1 MNTGALL
8 LSALLASSFSA
19 GAFAETARLPAPD
32 RAMTAPLMQ
41 ALSSRHSSREFAP
54 GELPA
59 QTAADLLWASAGVNR
74 PDGRRTAPSALN
86 RQEVDVYLVTAKGA
100 WRYDAAGHALV
111 PAAEG
116 NLLGFIAGT
125 PARRQDFVDTAAL
138 SLLYVSD
145 VSKLPGNG
153 ETPRRFAA
161 VDAGMAAQNALL
173 YCAAAGLA
181 CVPRATMDSEALA
194 SALRLKDSQIPV
206 LNIVVGPAKAP

>member
-1 MNTGALL
+1 MIRK
-8 LSALLASSFSA
+8 LAFS
-19 GAFAETARLPAPD
+19 R
-32 RAMTAPLMQ
+32 
-41 ALSSRHSSREFAP
+41 
-54 GELPA
+54 
-59 QTAADLLWASAGVNR
+59 TAADLLWASAGVNR
-74 PDGRRTAPSALN
+74 SDGRRTAPSALN

-100 WRYDAAGHALV
+100 WRYDAEGHALE

-153 ETPRRFAA
+153 EMPRRFAA